1 MRNAKFTLASVSFAS
16 LAFVSTLHAGDTFYS
31 IDGPAVNSGFGT
43 TLAKGNLDNDGIDD
57 IIVGAPSLQTLH
69 GITTAYSGR
78 TGAQLFQLSF
88 AQNSGVSVASGGDVD
103 GDGIDDVVI
112 TGDGVTRVRSGATGT
127 QLWNA
132 PFGSIDDKVLI
143 LGDINQDTF
152 ADVVVASPKETV
164 QGAIE
169 TGVIRLYSGKTGTL
183 IALLYGGGLNQRFGT
198 EIANAGDVNNDNRPD
213 FLALSKLHIQGKPA
227 VSVVAGVWNDVIQTI
242 HAPIDASA
250 YYGTALAGGA
260 DFNADGFDDIVVGDL
275 GFGVGGSF
283 SNGRVIVYSG
293 KTYLPMMTLVGT
305 ANSQFGTSVACVD
318 DFNNDGTR
326 DFAVG
331 APNYVSSFGGQI
343 FKGRVTVFSGKTGAA
358 LKNFD
363 GPNSTG
369 VSFGQELCGM
379 KADFDSQ
386 ADLLVGDPAAT
397 TANGATGRVTIFSGD
412 VKIGGWSNYGTGFA
426 GALGVP
432 SLTASGTLAICEPST
447 LMLANSNGAN
457 ALQGLFFIGSSTVD
471 LQTTYGGKL
480 LVVPVTVVPV
490 VIPTSGL
497 NVPFTVCDTALA
509 GAQFRLQAVEL
520 DPMAQKGV
528 SFTRGL
534 TVTLGL

>member
-1 MRNAKFTLASVSFAS
+1 MRNATFTLASAS
-16 LAFVSTLHAGDTFYS
+16 FVSLSLVSALHAGDTIYS
-31 IDGPAVNSGFGT
+31 IDGPAVNSQFGT
-43 TLAKGNLDNDGIDD
+43 TLAVGNLDNDGIDD
-57 IIVGAPSLQTLH
+57 FIVGAPSMQTLH

-132 PFGSIDDKVLI
+132 PFGGVDDKVLI
-143 LGDINQDTF
+143 LGDIDQDTY

-169 TGVIRLYSGKTGTL
+169 TGVIRLYSGKTGSL
-183 IALLYGGGLNQRFGT
+183 ITLLYGGGLNQRFGT
-198 EIANAGDVNNDNRPD
+198 EIVNAGDVNNDNRPD
-213 FLALSKLHIQGKPA
+213 FLALSKVHITGKPA
-227 VSVVAGVWNDVIQTI
+227 VSVVAGVWNDVLHTIQ
-242 HAPIDASA
+242 APADASS

-260 DFNADGFDDIVVGDL
+260 DFDNDGFDDIVIGDL
-275 GFGVGGSF
+275 GYGTGGSF

-293 KTYLPMMTLVGT
+293 KTYLPIMTLVG
-305 ANSQFGTSVACVD
+305 AASSQFGTSVACIG

-326 DFAVG
+326 DIAVG
-331 APNYVSSFGGQI
+331 APNYISTFGGQV

-379 KADFDSQ
+379 KADFDAQ

-397 TANGATGRVTIFSGD
+397 TAGGATGRVTLYSGD
-412 VKIGGWSNYGTGFA
+412 AKVGGWSNYGTGFA

-432 SLTASGTLAICEPST
+432 SLTATGTLAICEQNT

-457 ALQGLFFIGSSTVD
+457 LLQGLFFIGSSMID
-471 LQTTYGGKL
+471 FQTAYGGKL

-490 VIPTSGL
+490 AIPTSGL
-497 NVPFTVCDTALA
+497 NVPFTICDTALA
-509 GAQFRLQAVEL
+509 GAQFRLQAVEF
-520 DPMAQKGV
+520 DPMATKGV
-528 SFTRGL
+528 SFSRGM
-534 TVTLGL
+534 TITLGL